1 MKQFLLLVLFLPF
14 RLFSQDNSPLS
25 YNGQLA
31 TREQA
36 KANHLRT
43 QQQATVFITHHHG
56 KTDHDTVVV
65 NTEAYDAEGRII
77 RKIIVVN
84 IDKNHY
90 QTRRE
95 FSYNSSGQLVQ
106 SQLFINESLLPT
118 SRNEYRYAQNGKLEC
133 EISYSADQWLDSTIF
148 IGPGKDITYRRSG
161 QIIAHERTGDSLD
174 YVICEKRIS
183 GNDTTLV
190 RSSWR
195 HFVCRRDSI
204 QHTATWTRFDA
215 DNKCVMTFTEHYDAA
230 GKITGTDYYNRTGK
244 YIAIYTAPYD
254 GTRYMTWYMPKSKRG
269 KCTCRIVNTYDENGL
284 LLSRKNLP
292 RKSRS
297 MQTELLFSYTFFREK

>member
-1 MKQFLLLVLFLPF
+1 MKQFLLLVFFIPL
-14 RLFSQDNSPLS
+14 RLFSQDDAPLS
-25 YNGQLA
+25 YNGELA

-43 QQQATVFITHHHG
+43 QQQATVFITRHHG

-65 NTEAYDAEGRII
+65 NTEEYDAEGRIT
-77 RKIIVVN
+77 RKTIVVN

-90 QTRRE
+90 RTRE
-95 FSYNSSGQLVQ
+95 EYSYNGKGQLVET
-106 SQLFINESLLPT
+106 QLFVNESPLPVH
-118 SRNEYRYAQNGKLEC
+118 RNEYRYSESGMLKCQVG
-133 EISYSADQWLDSTIF
+133 YSGDQWLDSTIF
-148 IGPGKDITYRRSG
+148 ISPGKEVTYRRSG
-161 QIIAHERTGDSLD
+161 QIILHERTGDSLD
-174 YVICEKRIS
+174 YVICEKQIS

-195 HFVCRRDSI
+195 HFVCHRDSI

-244 YIAIYTAPYD
+244 YISIYTAPYD
-254 GTRYMTWYMPKSKRG
+254 GTRFMTWYMSKSRSG
-269 KCTCRIVNTYDENGL
+269 KCTCRVINTYDENGL
-284 LLSRKNLP
+284 LLIRKNVP
-292 RKSRS
+292 HKSRS
-297 MQTELLFSYTFFREK
+297 MQTELLFSYTFFRKK